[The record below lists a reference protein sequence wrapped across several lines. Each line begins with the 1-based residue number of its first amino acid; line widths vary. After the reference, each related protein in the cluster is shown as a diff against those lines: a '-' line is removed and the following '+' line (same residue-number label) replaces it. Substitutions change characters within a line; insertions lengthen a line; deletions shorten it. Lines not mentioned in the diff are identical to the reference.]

1 MPDAAQRVVL
11 LGSTGSIGTN
21 TLSVIE
27 NLPDRFSVAGLS
39 AGAGWETLA
48 EQTNKYRPEAI
59 ALAQSRYVD
68 RLREA
73 ITVDAEVYDGAD
85 AAVRLVEEVDA
96 DIVVGGI
103 TGWAG
108 FRPSLRA
115 VELGHT
121 LALANKE
128 TLVVGG
134 NLVQTAMRQSGADI
148 VPVDSEQSAIFQ
160 AMGAGEAAEI
170 ERIILTAS
178 GGPFHGM
185 SREERREVT
194 PDDALCH
201 PNWQMGKKI
210 TIDSATMMNKA
221 LEVIETRWLF
231 DVPVE
236 RIEVLIHPQSIIH
249 SMVEFVDGSVM
260 AQMGSPDMRL
270 PIQYALTYPERVECC
285 GDEIEFGR
293 LCELELMTPD
303 AEERAALELGYEVAR
318 EGGTSGAVFNAANEI
333 AVDAF
338 LDGELDFTDIVPL
351 VRNVLSEHDIVKNPD
366 VDELSTADQWA
377 RKEAQKCLVHC

>member
-134 NLVQTAMRQSGADI
+134 NVVQTAMRQSGADI

-160 AMGAGEAAEI
+160 AMGAGEAVEI

-178 GGPFHGM
+178 GGPFRDW
-185 SREERREVT
+185 SRSELKTVT
-194 PDDALCH
+194 YEAALAH
-201 PNWQMGKKI
+201 PTWDMGPKV
-210 TIDSATMMNKA
+210 TLDSATMMNKA
-221 LEVIETRWLF
+221 LELIEARWLF
-231 DVPVE
+231 GMPHE
-236 RIEVLIHPQSIIH
+236 RIDVVIHPQSIIH
-249 SMVEFVDGSVM
+249 SAVELIDSGLL
-260 AQMGSPDMRL
+260 AQLGIPDMRL
-270 PIQYALTYPERVECC
+270 PIQYALTYPERRSASLPRC
-285 GDEIEFGR
+285 R
-293 LCELELMTPD
+293 LEEL
-303 AEERAALELGYEVAR
+303 
-318 EGGTSGAVFNAANEI
+318 ANLT
-333 AVDAF
+333 F
-338 LDGELDFTDIVPL
+338 QPL
-351 VRNVLSEHDIVKNPD
+351 
-366 VDELSTADQWA
+366 
-377 RKEAQKCLVHC
+377 